1 MNGPY
6 VFPQHIHD
14 RLICLA
20 HEVLDGPFDEGWDDG
35 EPE

>member
-1 MNGPY
+1 MEY
-6 VFPQHIHD
+6 MFPQHIHD

-20 HEVLDGPFDEGWDDG
+20 FEVLDGPFDEGWDDDG